1 MAVHGPHDGVLCMSR
16 TYNVPLRYILKPLRE
31 RIDVRLLLWDEA
43 PEVDWESVQS
53 RSTGGDHDIERVYA
67 REINVGRRSDDREY
81 PLTVTYVSPRML
93 WDLLRAPERV
103 VVTRELN
110 LATLYAVLSRIRP
123 GRRVVAMVEGDFT
136 LLGTTGSA
144 SYKVAL
150 RRLVARFVDVFVANS
165 AGATEYLTDVL
176 NVPRRRIV
184 EGWWLAGM
192 PQAASDES
200 GLTAQPVGEPPVILA
215 GGQLIPRKGFDLL
228 IEGIA
233 RYRRDVGPCRLQ
245 LVGDGPERAALEAQ
259 VQRLDLGDD
268 VEFMGTVPHEQMD
281 KLMRSC
287 DLFAFPTLFDL
298 VGRVAVEALSV
309 GTPVAASKLSGA
321 AGVLVRDGDNG
332 VLMDPRDPGAVADAL
347 RRGLDPAT
355 NTRLREGAR
364 ATSAHITPEA
374 AAQHILTAIWLAR
387 SPAGTT
393 SSR

>member
-1 MAVHGPHDGVLCMSR
+1 MAGHTARDRVLCLSK
-16 TYNVPLRYILKPLRE
+16 TYNVPLRYILGPLRE
-31 RIDVRLLLWDEA
+31 RSDVRLMLWEQATA
-43 PEVDWESVQS
+43 PEWELGD
-53 RSTGGDHDIERVYA
+53 RSAGADHDVARGYA
-67 REINVGRRSDDREY
+67 HEIHIGRPSNGREY
-81 PLTVTYVSPRML
+81 PLTVTFVSPRML
-93 WDLLRAPERV
+93 WDLVRAPEHV
-103 VVTRELN
+103 VLTRELN
-110 LATLYAVLSRIRP
+110 LATLYAVMSKVRQ
-123 GRRVVAMVEGDFT
+123 GRKVVAMVEGDFT

-144 SYKVAL
+144 AFKVAL

-165 AGATEYLTDVL
+165 AGATAYLTDVL

-192 PQAASDES
+192 PQTASDVPEPA
-200 GLTAQPVGEPPVILA
+200 AQPVGRPPVVLA

-233 RYRRDVGPCRLQ
+233 RYHRDVGPCRLQ

-268 VEFMGTVPHEQMD
+268 IEFLGIVPHEQMD

-332 VLMDPRDPGAVADAL
+332 VLMDPRDPAAVADAL

-355 NTRLREGAR
+355 NARLREGAR
-364 ATSAHITPEA
+364 ATSAHITPEV
-374 AAQHILTAIWLAR
+374 AAQHILTAVWLAR
-387 SPAGTT
+387 GMAGGS